1 VGRAGRALR
10 GGERDNR
17 RAWWNDVQSLSRTRE
32 QTNRVGSLACIA
44 ASLHRPCRPLVCRSG
59 PALFV
64 LLDSPRLSP
73 SAFRTDPPFFIAPCS
88 SWLSRARRFLRT
100 VSRPDHQQYPLVSGV
115 EAETDT
121 AAPYFFYHTSS
132 TLIHDAF
139 DVQRVAMALCASRSE
154 SRAVG
159 KPLTSLLRAQ
169 AHPGAWTF
177 CSLSHTS
184 IQ

>member
-17 RAWWNDVQSLSRTRE
+17 RARWNDVQSLSRTRE

-44 ASLHRPCRPLVCRSG
+44 LV
-59 PALFV
+59 A
-64 LLDSPRLSP
+64 RLSVALAPLYLCCWTPRAYHLLP
-73 SAFRTDPPFFIAPCS
+73 SAPT
-88 SWLSRARRFLRT
+88 RRFSSHHAQAGLHE
-100 VSRPDHQQYPLVSGV
+100 PDASCVPCPDPITNSTHLCLGRRQRL
-115 EAETDT
+115 T

-132 TLIHDAF
+132 APIHDAF

-169 AHPGAWTF
+169 AHPGAWTL
-177 CSLSHTS
+177 CSLFHTS